1 MGKIENDELRK
12 IRNEHFIRAFEFI
25 AKKKGIGQGKLAE
38 MIGSKSAYISNFRKG
53 LRPIPE
59 ETIEELIR
67 VSAFIPG
74 CQIYEEFLRGN
85 SEIMLLKN
93 VSDEE
98 MVQAQLRNSN
108 PDYDVLEHYRKESEK
123 KDALPPAS
131 NVDASSAINAAIT
144 AYVELTNRLKQE
156 MSDRLSDKDAIIA
169 EKQARIITLEQT
181 ISDKDAVIVEKQARI
196 STLEQ
201 TVADKN
207 AIIRACEVRIA
218 DLERRIAQANA
229 DDLSR
234 YPFAFG
240 AAETRQNPQNNI

>member
-38 MIGSKSAYISNFRKG
+38 LIGSKSAYISNFRKG

-85 SEIMLLKN
+85 SDIMLLRN

-98 MVQAQLRNSN
+98 MCQAQLRNSN
-108 PDYDVLEHYRKESEK
+108 PDYDVMEHYRKESEK
-123 KDALPPAS
+123 KDDPTPAS
-131 NVDASSAINAAIT
+131 SVDASSAINAALA

-156 MSDRLSDKDAIIA
+156 MADRLADKDTIIA
-169 EKQARIITLEQT
+169 EKQ
-181 ISDKDAVIVEKQARI
+181 S
-196 STLEQ
+196 
-201 TVADKN
+201 
-207 AIIRACEVRIA
+207 RIA
-218 DLERRIAQANA
+218 DLERTVAAKEEIIKAREARIVDLERQLAAA
-229 DDLSR
+229 ATSDLSR
-234 YPFAFG
+234 YPFTMG
-240 AAETRQNPQNNI
+240 AAEENKQPNI